1 MKPKPFSRV
10 VEVLKAN
17 GFEFI
22 RSRGSHYHY
31 HKPGK
36 VMIVTV
42 PFHGRNSMVMTGTIK
57 SIARQSGIPE
67 EEF

>member
-10 VEVLKAN
+10 IEVLKAN

-22 RSRGSHYHY
+22 RCRGSHHHY
-31 HKPGK
+31 HKPGR

-42 PFHGRNSMVMTGTIK
+42 PFHGRNSMVSTGTIK
-57 SIARQSGIPE
+57 NIARQAGIDE
-67 EEF
+67 SEF